1 MTAFRDQSYLLNK
14 QYKDAS
20 NFNARVALHARF
32 SVNKHGWHNWV
43 FNQFTLSTEHNSGA
57 GLWTRLALV

>member
-43 FNQFTLSTEHNSGA
+43 FDQFTLSTDSTILELG
-57 GLWTRLALV
+57 